1 MPMKTATLDTSVLM
15 EFWCNLDKAE
25 ITKSLLNLAKD
36 VQIDL
41 AITSRIKADV
51 PNMPLANRINE
62 LPTLNVRQIS
72 SVFRFD
78 CSKWD
83 EGDLW
88 GSDVFTKVMTAT
100 EDWLDRQGRSKSR
113 PDWKDWDHL
122 HGHFLSRRQVFLTW
136 DCGILA
142 VASELHE
149 QLGVVVSAPE
159 DFLSSHN

>member
-15 EFWCNLDKAE
+15 EFWCNQDKAE

-36 VQIDL
+36 GQIDL

-62 LPTLNVRQIS
+62 LPTLNVRQIG

-88 GSDVFTKVMTAT
+88 GSDVFTKVMTSI

-122 HGHFLSRRQVFLTW
+122 YGHFLSRRQVFLTW
-136 DCGILA
+136 DCGIFA